1 MSCTL
6 TFVRLLNTCCH
17 SWQHKHNLC
26 FSHCIALLSLHLL
39 TSRCSGYLPVFCVQH
54 NITKPQQP
62 SLSATVASISLQAK
76 RRVYTLGTGTK
87 NGANKRKRTETSSN
101 GSAGAAGQWLGSLS
115 FSSINLLCFQLC
127 ASACVPIHYRIEVAL
142 AISSASAITHALAC
156 CLPFTFH

>member
-1 MSCTL
+1 MQHIPSSSRCDTVGTHMFCTL

-17 SWQHKHNLC
+17 SWQHKYNLC

-54 NITKPQQP
+54 TMTQPQQP
-62 SLSATVASISLQAK
+62 SLPATLASISLQAK

-115 FSSINLLCFQLC
+115 FSCYQLAMFSTVC
-127 ASACVPIHYRIEVAL
+127 LSLRTSTL
-142 AISSASAITHALAC
+142 AH
-156 CLPFTFH
+156 